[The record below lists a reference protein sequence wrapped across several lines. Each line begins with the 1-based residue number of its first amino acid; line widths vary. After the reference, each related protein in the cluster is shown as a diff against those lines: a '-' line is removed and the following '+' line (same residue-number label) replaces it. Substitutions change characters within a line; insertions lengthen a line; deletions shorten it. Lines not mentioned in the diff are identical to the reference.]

1 MSFEPVIAWKDGLPD
16 DESETVQIEAM
27 AVAAGITSKL
37 SAMKR
42 AYSYDDKQ
50 AADEQ
55 KQIEKETP
63 AIAEPVSFAAKTDN
77 DDDSG
82 A

>member
-1 MSFEPVIAWKDGLPD
+1 MTTRSEALLSGAAVLPA
-16 DESETVQIEAM
+16 EAM
-27 AVAAGITSKL
+27 AVAAGITSKV

-42 AYSYDDKQ
+42 AYNFDDKQ

-63 AIAEPVSFAAKTDN
+63 AIAEPVNFAAKTDN
-77 DDDSG
+77 DDGSG